1 MPPQGPENTDLLLD
15 AGTDPLLGIGRAAFV
30 FKSADEQGRATARK
44 VFTSGILTRAVQY
57 IFLGAPNPYAWCD
70 HAVQAAILRR
80 RILAPLV
87 AHWTGGRMR
96 VAEGWSVDWD
106 SEFDAWQLHTEYVD
120 GRAPTLH
127 HPMNRRGAEEVDEL
141 RGLLRLLVDR
151 LRDAGFDGQVWQAGL
166 GNPVALANFLVEDLP
181 GGERRWAWI
190 DLESGVPALFPA
202 HLPSLWRFYLPRAL
216 HYGRPLFDDVDAE
229 RLGAWLAQ
237 RREELVRAL
246 GQPTVE
252 GIERDICALDYH
264 QQAWRRMPR
273 LTRSVRSQLAKGRL
287 DLEQATR
294 YERSPLRWFGH
305 ETLRAVRGVARRVG
319 RKAAKVARALAR
331 VPWKRIARAGV
342 AFLASSR
349 YRRTLAE
356 RFVDSRVRQWLERG
370 QLLEGEAAI
379 LRAKLGRE
387 ESSTYLADF
396 GVHLAIKPFVKSIE
410 YLLFPA
416 LYAAGYVDA
425 LTLSL
430 VWCSGGSVGR
440 TLYTGGRLA
449 QNFLL
454 GRELP
459 WTAFWVGLLPV
470 IGNLAFPLQIVRSSR
485 GEEDLLAQF
494 ILYDGCSVIGRR
506 LPIWGGTDT
515 LTEHAFNHLPD
526 RLVRGRAGG

>member
-1 MPPQGPENTDLLLD
+1 MARFQPHHLPISAEHVSGNE
-15 AGTDPLLGIGRAAFV
+15 GHGRLF
-30 FKSADEQGRATARK
+30 
-44 VFTSGILTRAVQY
+44 
-57 IFLGAPNPYAWCD
+57 FLPG
-70 HAVQAAILRR
+70 
-80 RILAPLV
+80 
-87 AHWTGGRMR
+87 
-96 VAEGWSVDWD
+96 S
-106 SEFDAWQLHTEYVD
+106 D
-120 GRAPTLH
+120 GRA
-127 HPMNRRGAEEVDEL
+127 RR
-141 RGLLRLLVDR
+141 
-151 LRDAGFDGQVWQAGL
+151 
-166 GNPVALANFLVEDLP
+166 
-181 GGERRWAWI
+181 
-190 DLESGVPALFPA
+190 
-202 HLPSLWRFYLPRAL
+202 
-216 HYGRPLFDDVDAE
+216 
-229 RLGAWLAQ
+229 
-237 RREELVRAL
+237 
-246 GQPTVE
+246 
-252 GIERDICALDYH
+252 
-264 QQAWRRMPR
+264 
-273 LTRSVRSQLAKGRL
+273 
-287 DLEQATR
+287 
-294 YERSPLRWFGH
+294 
-305 ETLRAVRGVARRVG
+305 
-319 RKAAKVARALAR
+319 
-331 VPWKRIARAGV
+331 
-342 AFLASSR
+342 
-349 YRRTLAE
+349 LAE